1 MYNKVKYKEKKS
13 TETLKGAS
21 EDEEAMRLYRG
32 DKINTKNK
40 TKFAKETKVIEIISL
55 INAPK

>member
-1 MYNKVKYKEKKS
+1 MKYAEKK
-13 TETLKGAS
+13 TKETLKGAS